1 MTNHLATIVEFIF
14 RTAVSIRTYAN
25 SRLLFMV
32 LRQRSPVAIRLVA
45 IAVVMM
51 FVSRRTNG
59 DIILDDGAQH
69 TIVAAYVDENLL
81 VANQTSVIHQGSI
94 TRATGVP
101 GSPLPMVSVTG
112 ASEFIVDGGEIVYT
126 VGDDTAGVNS
136 ILAEDGSTVRID
148 SGEIFATGFSVTDSH
163 LQVNGGT
170 IAWTY
175 NADAWPYG
183 AVVRNSDFTMTG
195 GSLVGYMNA
204 IFALGGGMNVYD
216 STVQVSGGTIEGSA
230 PEGAQSIRLFGQ
242 SVLGLSG
249 GELRGRGN
257 DAYGVVL
264 SDDSQLFISGGAIT
278 AETYDSRS
286 TGIKMN
292 GNSELNFE
300 GGHVQVR
307 TIPQATLGIAL
318 TGIESLGAAKV
329 TISDGV
335 IELGSE
341 EAAKLLVLNAALV
354 HAKETSAIEV
364 VGGTFE
370 MNGFD
375 SRSRILFDAT
385 GAATI
390 RVSGGDFLV
399 DGPFLGLHATQQAEI
414 VVAGSEFNYPMFEA
428 IQDLDGVIAG
438 KLADGT
444 AIEWSFSRD
453 ATANIIL
460 VPEPSSLAGVFI
472 LMLLGRRSLRR

>member
-1 MTNHLATIVEFIF
+1 M
-14 RTAVSIRTYAN
+14 
-25 SRLLFMV
+25 
-32 LRQRSPVAIRLVA
+32 
-45 IAVVMM
+45 
-51 FVSRRTNG
+51 
-59 DIILDDGAQH
+59 
-69 TIVAAYVDENLL
+69 
-81 VANQTSVIHQGSI
+81 
-94 TRATGVP
+94 
-101 GSPLPMVSVTG
+101 
-112 ASEFIVDGGEIVYT
+112 
-126 VGDDTAGVNS
+126 
-136 ILAEDGSTVRID
+136 
-148 SGEIFATGFSVTDSH
+148 
-163 LQVNGGT
+163 
-170 IAWTY
+170 
-175 NADAWPYG
+175 
-183 AVVRNSDFTMTG
+183 
-195 GSLVGYMNA
+195 
-204 IFALGGGMNVYD
+204 
-216 STVQVSGGTIEGSA
+216 
-230 PEGAQSIRLFGQ
+230 
-242 SVLGLSG
+242 
-249 GELRGRGN
+249 
-257 DAYGVVL
+257 
-264 SDDSQLFISGGAIT
+264 
-278 AETYDSRS
+278 
-286 TGIKMN
+286 
-292 GNSELNFE
+292 
-300 GGHVQVR
+300 QVR

-385 GAATI
+385 GDATI

-472 LMLLGRRSLRR
+472 LMLLGCRSLRR